1 MRISPSIIH
10 PTSIQDLLSSWVQL
24 SPFLLSKKP
33 LLQAAWNWIL
43 KAICWK
49 IWKER
54 NSQIFRGKESH
65 PSRVVA
71 QARAIVGE
79 ALEQNSALAN
89 NVPLKSEESHWLAQ
103 FVPNHHIRTPSNALL
118 ANWEIRL
125 DENAF
130 NSWKLARN
138 ASCLFF
144 DGAAKGNPGLS
155 GCGGVITEA
164 NGKLISSYA
173 WGLGNGTN
181 NKAEFCRLYQGL
193 RIARTKGIANLL
205 VFGDSQLLIQA
216 ISNKKRPS
224 NVQLA
229 QIMKRIR
236 TLYEDFHSISF
247 YHILRNLNSMADKA
261 VNEGA
266 RLCRGIL
273 HMDGIE
279 IRWDVP

>member
-1 MRISPSIIH
+1 M
-10 PTSIQDLLSSWVQL
+10 
-24 SPFLLSKKP
+24 
-33 LLQAAWNWIL
+33 
-43 KAICWK
+43 
-49 IWKER
+49 
-54 NSQIFRGKESH
+54 
-65 PSRVVA
+65 
-71 QARAIVGE
+71 
-79 ALEQNSALAN
+79 
-89 NVPLKSEESHWLAQ
+89 PLKSEESHWLAQ

-144 DGAAKGNPGLS
+144 DGTAKGNPGLS

-181 NKAEFCRLYQGL
+181 NKAEFCGLYQGL
-193 RIARTKGIANLL
+193 RIAKTKGISNLL
-205 VFGDSQLLIQA
+205 VFGDFRMLIQA

-236 TLYEDFHSISF
+236 TLYDDFHSINF
-247 YHILRNLNSMADKA
+247 YHILRNMNSMADKA
-261 VNEGA
+261 ANEGA
-266 RLCRGIL
+266 SLSRGIL
-273 HMDGIE
+273 HIDGIE